1 VKTVICRKDGPQGL
15 SISSDLGLSEQIVGY
30 QQDERACQQE
40 RCRVHC
46 VKYDEEEGGESSIE
60 WSYLVFES
68 GKWWRS
74 AGSDIP
80 KSSLVSA
87 FHDYIYLSASL
98 ALPSN

>member
-1 VKTVICRKDGPQGL
+1 MKTMICGKDGPQGL

-60 WSYLVFES
+60 WS
-68 GKWWRS
+68 
-74 AGSDIP
+74 
-80 KSSLVSA
+80 
-87 FHDYIYLSASL
+87 
-98 ALPSN
+98 